1 MEYAPAED
9 TFVLLD
15 SLPKK
20 INSVLEIGCG
30 SCFILMRLNAKYKVG
45 CDIRKPINVEGGI
58 NFVLCDGRRLPFR
71 HKSFE
76 LVFFNPPYLPSESI
90 QDKAVDG
97 GKGGIEIALPFLVQS
112 LMVAKEEGQ
121 IFTLL
126 SSLSDLNLFRKILTA
141 LHLNFSEKRKR
152 LFFEELIIFKIYA
165 HKNNG

>member
-1 MEYAPAED
+1 
-9 TFVLLD
+9 
-15 SLPKK
+15 
-20 INSVLEIGCG
+20 
-30 SCFILMRLNAKYKVG
+30 
-45 CDIRKPINVEGGI
+45 
-58 NFVLCDGRRLPFR
+58 
-71 HKSFE
+71 
-76 LVFFNPPYLPSESI
+76 VFFNPPYLPSESI